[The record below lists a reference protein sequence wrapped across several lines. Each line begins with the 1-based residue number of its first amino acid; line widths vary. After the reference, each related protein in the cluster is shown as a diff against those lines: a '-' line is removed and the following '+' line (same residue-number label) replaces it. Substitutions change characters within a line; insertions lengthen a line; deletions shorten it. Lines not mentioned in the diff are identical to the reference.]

1 MVPMRHHTLRATDGT
16 RLHVRECGNPEGP
29 PLLLIHGWSQSELCW
44 RAQYESELA
53 QEFRLVAPDL
63 RGHGQSDKPPGE
75 GSYQDPRQWAH
86 DVQTVIRELTLE
98 RPVLVGWSYGSLVS
112 ALYVREYGDEQ
123 LAGINFVG
131 GACRVSPAE
140 IGTLLG
146 TVFLE
151 VLPLVTS
158 EDLGENIVGLRHF
171 LQACFTAP
179 LSREDWETALAFNAV
194 VPPHVRAAL
203 LGKPIDTTATLAGLR
218 RPLLVSHGR
227 ADAVTLPAM
236 AELILASC
244 PTARASWYDS
254 VGHGPFI
261 EAPKRFNVELAEFAR
276 NLHP

>member
-1 MVPMRHHTLRATDGT
+1 MRHHTLQATDGT
-16 RLHVRECGNPEGP
+16 RLHVRDCGDADSP
-29 PLLLIHGWSQSELCW
+29 PLLLIHGWSQSGLCW
-44 RAQYESELA
+44 RAQYESGLA
-53 QEFRLVAPDL
+53 REFRLVVPDL
-63 RGHGQSDKPPGE
+63 RGHGQSEKPTGE
-75 GSYQDPRQWAH
+75 RSYQDPRQWAD
-86 DVQTVIRELTLE
+86 DVQTVIGELGLE
-98 RPVLVGWSYGSLVS
+98 RPVLVGWSYGSLVA
-112 ALYVREYGDEQ
+112 ALYVQAYGDEQ

-158 EDLGENIVGLRHF
+158 EDLAENIAGLRRF

-179 LSREDWETALAFNAV
+179 LSRADWETALAFNAV
-194 VPPHVRAAL
+194 VPPYVRAAL
-203 LGKPIDTTATLAGLR
+203 LGTPIDTSATLATLR
-218 RPLLVSHGR
+218 CPLLVSHGR

-244 PTARASWYDS
+244 TTARASWYDN

-261 EAPKRFNVELAEFAR
+261 EAPTRFNAELAEFAR
-276 NLHP
+276 GLRR